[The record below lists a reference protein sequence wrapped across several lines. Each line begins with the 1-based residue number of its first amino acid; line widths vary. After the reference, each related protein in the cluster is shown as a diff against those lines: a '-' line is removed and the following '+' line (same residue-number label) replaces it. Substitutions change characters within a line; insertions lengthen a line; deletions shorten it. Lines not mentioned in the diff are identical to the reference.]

1 MAFQAS
7 FITIT
12 KKSLEPLL
20 IKTINPPGRLPILLI
35 HPAKKGY
42 PMGLFNRKKFIKTP
56 FQRTKDDFL
65 FTVFHILTEDE
76 KRVYKK
82 NRFVSPIFGRHVK
95 DEVVVPIME
104 NIKKDMATLDPF
116 RIKPKLTNEER
127 IKKYGTA
134 YPEFDVISGK
144 NLYEALEN
152 QDNKLSGRPVES
164 KPDIY
169 NDTNDFERPP
179 QESFLEKE
187 DPVQLDEEKSEE
199 PFNSND
205 LDTSLEESSF
215 FEEDKTLEGVP
226 TLEESPK
233 EELDEKKV
241 EVTPKKIKKPY
252 QLPTLELFKIPP
264 KQSLD
269 PTESLERQK
278 NIINQ
283 TFESFGVGAHVHA
296 FTCGP
301 TVTRFEII
309 LESGVRVSK
318 VTQLQDNIKMNLSA
332 EQIRIEAPIPGKSTV
347 GIEVPNEIRR
357 TVHFYDLIKQTEF
370 KDAKDPLTVALGQDI
385 DGFTI
390 VESIKAM
397 PHGLIAGQ
405 TGSGKSVNINT
416 ILVSLLL
423 KYTPDELKM
432 ILIDPKMVELTSYDE
447 LPHLLT
453 PVITNV
459 KAATAALKWAVDEM
473 ERRYQMFADSKVRDM
488 VAYNEVANTSLPYIV
503 IVVDELA
510 DLMVVASQAVEESI
524 MRITQKAR
532 AAGIHLLVATQ
543 RPSTDV
549 IKGTIKSN
557 IPTRI
562 AFSVA
567 SHIDSQTILDS
578 AGAEKLI
585 GKGDMLLLANGRNKR
600 RLQGAYVS
608 DEDIFAVT
616 DFIKTQ
622 EEPDYLFTANELIEK
637 AMNTFENDELLV
649 DVAKFIID
657 QGEASM
663 NRIIKSFGIGFNRA
677 QSIVNSLESAGIL
690 SENLGTKPRSVLV
703 SEEEA
708 EKIIERLRGF

>member
-1 MAFQAS
+1 
-7 FITIT
+7 
-12 KKSLEPLL
+12 
-20 IKTINPPGRLPILLI
+20 
-35 HPAKKGY
+35 
-42 PMGLFNRKKFIKTP
+42 MGLFNRKKYIKPP
-56 FQRTKDDFL
+56 FQRTKDDFP
-65 FTVFHILTEDE
+65 FTIFHILTEDE

-104 NIKKDMATLDPF
+104 NIKKDMEKLDPF

-152 QDNKLSGRPVES
+152 QDQKRPYHPKETEL
-164 KPDIY
+164 PIQE
-169 NDTNDFERPP
+169 DFPVDNF
-179 QESFLEKE
+179 QEETFTLNHEHDSFEDSNPKE
-187 DPVQLDEEKSEE
+187 ASSFNEE
-199 PFNSND
+199 SND
-205 LDTSLEESSF
+205 SQNTFEDSLEL
-215 FEEDKTLEGVP
+215 EDE
-226 TLEESPK
+226 TLEENQEPDLITQSI
-233 EELDEKKV
+233 EEKK
-241 EVTPKKIKKPY
+241 EVPPKKVKKAY
-252 QLPTLELFKIPP
+252 VLPSINLFKIPSQ
-264 KQSLD
+264 QSLD
-269 PTESLERQK
+269 PTESLERQQGL
-278 NIINQ
+278 INQ
-283 TFESFGVGAHVHA
+283 TFESFGVAAHVHA
-296 FTCGP
+296 YTNGP
-301 TVTRFEII
+301 TVTRFEVI
-309 LESGVRVSK
+309 LESGVRISK
-318 VTQLQDNIKMNLSA
+318 VTQLQDNLKMNLSA

-357 TVHFYDLIKQTEF
+357 TVHFYDLIKQPEF
-370 KDAKDPLTVALGQDI
+370 KNADEPLAVALGQDI

-432 ILIDPKMVELTSYDE
+432 ILIDPKMVELTSYDD

-473 ERRYQMFADSKVRDM
+473 ERRYQMFSDSRVRDM
-488 VAYNEVANTSLPYIV
+488 ISYNEVAHESLPYIV

-585 GKGDMLLLANGRNKR
+585 GKGDMLLLANGKNKR

-616 DFIKTQ
+616 DFIKAQ
-622 EEPDYLFTANELIEK
+622 GEPDYLFTADELIEK
-637 AMNTFENDELLV
+637 AMNTFQNDDLLV

-690 SENLGTKPRSVLV
+690 SENLGTKPRTVLV
-703 SEEEA
+703 GEEEA
-708 EKIIERLRGF
+708 EEIIERLRGI

>member
-1 MAFQAS
+1 
-7 FITIT
+7 
-12 KKSLEPLL
+12 
-20 IKTINPPGRLPILLI
+20 
-35 HPAKKGY
+35 
-42 PMGLFNRKKFIKTP
+42 MGLFKKKKYIKPP
-56 FQRTKDDFL
+56 FERSKDDFP
-65 FTVFHILTEDE
+65 FTIFHILTEDE

-104 NIKKDMATLDPF
+104 NIKKDMAKLDPF

-152 QDNKLSGRPVES
+152 QNQSHH
-164 KPDIY
+164 KPLA
-169 NDTNDFERPP
+169 ND
-179 QESFLEKE
+179 SFN
-187 DPVQLDEEKSEE
+187 DEEEVEENSGLGQVMESEE
-199 PFNSND
+199 KKDELFFESEETKDDYLDSKEND
-205 LDTSLEESSF
+205 SLGDVPKEEVPIF
-215 FEEDKTLEGVP
+215 EENIPDEIEEDKNENKEVLQ
-226 TLEESPK
+226 EEIKAP
-233 EELDEKKV
+233 KKV
-241 EVTPKKIKKPY
+241 KKPY
-252 QLPTLELFKIPP
+252 KLPNINLFKIPP

-278 NIINQ
+278 GIINQ

-309 LESGVRVSK
+309 LDSGVRISK

-357 TVHFYDLIKQTEF
+357 TVHFYDLIKQPEF
-370 KDAKDPLTVALGQDI
+370 NDSKEPLTVALGQDI

-416 ILVSLLL
+416 ILISLLL
-423 KYTPDELKM
+423 KYSPDELKM

-488 VAYNEVANTSLPYIV
+488 ISYNEVAHKALPYIV

-616 DFIKTQ
+616 DFIKAQ
-622 EEPDYLFTANELIEK
+622 EEPDYLFTADELIEK
-637 AMNTFENDELLV
+637 AMNTFENDDLLI
-649 DVAKFIID
+649 DVAKFIIE
-657 QGEASM
+657 QEKASM
-663 NRIIKSFGIGFNRA
+663 NQIIKAFGIGFNRA

-690 SENLGTKPRSVLV
+690 SENLGTKPREVLV
-703 SEEEA
+703 DEEEA
-708 EKIIERLRGF
+708 EKIIERLRGI